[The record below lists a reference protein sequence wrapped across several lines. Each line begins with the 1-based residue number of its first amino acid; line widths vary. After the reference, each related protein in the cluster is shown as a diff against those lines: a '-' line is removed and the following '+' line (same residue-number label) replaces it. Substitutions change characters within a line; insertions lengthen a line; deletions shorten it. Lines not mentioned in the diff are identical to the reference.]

1 MVLLC
6 NLKDKKV
13 TFYLIFREKS
23 FNLESVRDKSGY
35 LKFSHFL
42 KQKEGMLV
50 SARLI

>member
-35 LKFSHFL
+35 LKLLASFNHL
-42 KQKEGMLV
+42 YLV
-50 SARLI
+50 TF